1 MLSKGSSWRFVGSKQ
16 TPFQIIIFILLYC
29 IAISQANRLAGGS
42 KLTFDYADRFN
53 VTETVMGKLLATA
66 LSRKASYS
74 DLFFEHTID
83 NMITMEEGIV
93 KESYKSVSLGLGIR
107 AVKGESTGYAYTE
120 DLSYERMRAS
130 ALTAAAIADS
140 PVEAPPV
147 RIEGVDFENHYP
159 IENSATGAPLE
170 SKVNWIREAEQ
181 AAREY
186 DPSVVKVTVTLADRR
201 SAIQIATS
209 EGRLLKDMRPM
220 LRFVVSVVA
229 ERKGN
234 RQVGLSSGGGRIGTE
249 YFDKGKSPGVLG
261 REAARQAVLL
271 LDAADAP
278 AGPMEL
284 ILAPAES
291 GILLHESV
299 GHPLE
304 ADFIRKGTSA
314 YTGRVG
320 HRVASELVTVID
332 DGTVANDRGAINF
345 DDEGT
350 LPSVTTLIEKG
361 VLKGFM
367 HDRISAGVFGVP
379 PTGNGRRESYRDPPV
394 PRMTVTYLANGDSD
408 PEEILRS
415 TNKGIFCKTFRGGQ
429 VDISN
434 GDFVFVPIE
443 AYLVEKGRITA
454 PVKNLTI
461 IGNGPDV
468 LSKVTMV
475 GNDFAFSDGR
485 WTCGKGQRIPVGVGL
500 PTIKISEITV
510 GGSEMNG

>member
-1 MLSKGSSWRFVGSKQ
+1 VLEYV
-16 TPFQIIIFILLYC
+16 
-29 IAISQANRLAGGS
+29 
-42 KLTFDYADRFN
+42 DRFS
-53 VTETVMGKLLATA
+53 VTETVMGRLLATA
-66 LSRKASYS
+66 LSRNASYG
-74 DLFFEHTID
+74 DLFFEHTVE

-93 KESYKSVSLGLGIR
+93 KEGVKSVSLGLGIR
-107 AVKGESTGYAYTE
+107 AVKDESTGYAFTE
-120 DLSYERMRAS
+120 DLSYEKMHDS

-140 PVEAPPV
+140 PAEVPPIG
-147 RIEGVDFENHYP
+147 IEGVGFDNHYP
-159 IENSATGAPLE
+159 IGDPATGTPLE
-170 SKVNWIREAEQ
+170 LKVAWIREAER

-186 DPSVVKVTVTLADRR
+186 DPSIVKITVTFADRL
-201 SAIQIATS
+201 STIQIVTS
-209 EGRLLKDMRPM
+209 EGCLLRDVRPM
-220 LRFVVSVVA
+220 LRLVVSVVS
-229 ERKGN
+229 ERNDN
-234 RQVGLSSGGGRIGTE
+234 RQIGLSSGGGRIGTE
-249 YFDKGKSPGVLG
+249 YFDTGKSPGDLG

-271 LDAADAP
+271 LDAVDAP

-291 GILLHESV
+291 GVLLHESV

-304 ADFIRKGTSA
+304 ADFIRKGTST

-332 DGTVANDRGAINF
+332 DGTVPNDRGSINF

-350 LPSVTTLIEKG
+350 IPSATTLIEKG

-367 HDRISAGVFGVP
+367 HDRISAGLFQVP
-379 PTGNGRRESYRDPPV
+379 PTGNGRRESYRNPPV
-394 PRMTVTYLANGDSD
+394 PRMTITYLANGKHD

-415 TNKGIFCKTFRGGQ
+415 TRKGIYCKTFRGGQ

-443 AYLVEKGRITA
+443 AYLVEKGDIVA

-461 IGNGPDV
+461 IGNGPDA

-485 WTCGKGQRIPVGVGL
+485 WTCGKGQHVPVGVGL

-510 GGSEMNG
+510 GGSDMNG

>member
-1 MLSKGSSWRFVGSKQ
+1 
-16 TPFQIIIFILLYC
+16 
-29 IAISQANRLAGGS
+29 
-42 KLTFDYADRFN
+42 
-53 VTETVMGKLLATA
+53 MGRLLAAA
-66 LSRKASYS
+66 LSRGASYG
-74 DLFFEHTID
+74 DLFFEHTVD

-93 KESYKSVSLGLGIR
+93 KESTKSVSLGVGIR
-107 AVKGESTGYAYTE
+107 AVQDESTGYAFTE
-120 DLSYERMRAS
+120 DLSYEKMRSS

-140 PVEAPPV
+140 SLEVPPV
-147 RIEGVDFENHYP
+147 GVANVGYENRYP
-159 IENSATGAPLE
+159 VDDPATGTSLDR
-170 SKVNWIREAEQ
+170 KVAWIREAER

-186 DPSVVKVTVTLADRR
+186 DPSVVKVTVTFADRL
-201 SAIQIATS
+201 STIQIATS
-209 EGRLLKDMRPM
+209 EGRLLRDVRPM
-220 LRFVVSVVA
+220 LRFVVSVVS
-229 ERKGN
+229 ERNGN
-234 RQVGLSSGGGRIGTE
+234 RQLGLSSGGGRTGTE
-249 YFDKGKSPGVLG
+249 YFGVGKSPAELG

-271 LDAADAP
+271 LDAVDAP
-278 AGPMEL
+278 AGRMEL

-320 HRVASELVTVID
+320 HRVASELVTVMD
-332 DGTVANDRGAINF
+332 DGTVDNDRGSLNF

-350 LPSVTTLIEKG
+350 IPSPTTLIEKG

-367 HDRISAGVFGVP
+367 HDRISAGLFGVP
-379 PTGNGRRESYRDPPV
+379 PTGNGRRESYRNPPV
-394 PRMTVTYLANGDSD
+394 PRMTVTYLANGEHD

-415 TNKGIFCKTFRGGQ
+415 TRKGIYCKTFRGGQ

-443 AYLVEKGRITA
+443 AYLVEKGSITA
-454 PVKNLTI
+454 PVKNFTI
-461 IGNGPDV
+461 IGNGPDA

-475 GNDFAFSDGR
+475 GNDFALSDGR

-510 GGSEMNG
+510 GGSDMNG

>member
-1 MLSKGSSWRFVGSKQ
+1 
-16 TPFQIIIFILLYC
+16 
-29 IAISQANRLAGGS
+29 
-42 KLTFDYADRFN
+42 
-53 VTETVMGKLLATA
+53 MGRLLAAA
-66 LSRKASYS
+66 LSRNASYS
-74 DLFFEHTID
+74 DLFFEHSVE

-93 KESYKSVSLGLGIR
+93 KESVKSVSLGLGIR
-107 AVKGESTGYAYTE
+107 AVKGESTGYAFTE
-120 DLSYERMRAS
+120 DLSYEKMRTS

-140 PVEAPPV
+140 PAEVPP
-147 RIEGVDFENHYP
+147 IGLEGVGFENHYP
-159 IENSATGAPLE
+159 IGDPSTGTPLE
-170 SKVNWIREAEQ
+170 LKVAWIREAER

-186 DPSVVKVTVTLADRR
+186 DPSIVKVTVTFAD
-201 SAIQIATS
+201 SQSTIQIATS
-209 EGRLLKDMRPM
+209 EGRLLRDVRPM
-220 LRFVVSVVA
+220 LRFVVSVVS
-229 ERKGN
+229 ERNGN
-234 RQVGLSSGGGRIGTE
+234 RQIGLSSGGGRIGTE
-249 YFDKGKSPGVLG
+249 YFSKSKSPGDLG

-271 LDAADAP
+271 LDAVDAP

-291 GILLHESV
+291 GVLLHESV

-320 HRVASELVTVID
+320 HRVASELVTVMD
-332 DGTVANDRGAINF
+332 DGTVPNDRGSINF
-345 DDEGT
+345 DDEGAM
-350 LPSVTTLIEKG
+350 PSATTLIEKG

-367 HDRISAGVFGVP
+367 HDHISAELFGVP
-379 PTGNGRRESYRDPPV
+379 PTGNGRRDSYRNPPI
-394 PRMTVTYLANGDSD
+394 PRMTITYLANGKHD

-415 TNKGIFCKTFRGGQ
+415 TKKGIYCKTFRGGQ

-443 AYLVEKGRITA
+443 AYLVENGGIVA

-485 WTCGKGQRIPVGVGL
+485 WTCGKGQRVPVGVGL

-510 GGSEMNG
+510 GGSDMNG